1 MLARADGA
9 GPRTVALLGSWRR
22 GRAHGGDEPV
32 PDPRQTRIAP
42 GAAAWAAPD
51 GDAAACQG
59 SEPSDYPVRSGI
71 GSGRRARNP
80 ALACRATQIRR
91 RYAEADPSSGPS
103 PTRSCAAAG
112 RASMPAPGASMGCRG
127 PGTQWA
133 ASACRPGPARRPERG
148 GPASEQARATDAAA
162 APHNPTGQYAAEMP
176 CRLVRCPA
184 QSHRKQSRLS
194 AAPFIATACSGTTP
208 GHATTEMPW
217 Y

>member
-1 MLARADGA
+1 MSRANAGQRQCRLRRHVASSRPPTRPRQRPESLESARVMLARADGA

-133 ASACRPGPARRPERG
+133 ASAC
-148 GPASEQARATDAAA
+148 
-162 APHNPTGQYAAEMP
+162 
-176 CRLVRCPA
+176 
-184 QSHRKQSRLS
+184 
-194 AAPFIATACSGTTP
+194 TTR
-208 GHATTEMPW
+208 
-217 Y
+217 